1 MSFSNFA
8 WTQAHR
14 LLGLPEKERRA
25 ALKKMRAEF
34 KDNPFMRETE
44 QAMSYINANPEELA
58 KVVPAESKVLRD
70 VVKGLWGELRAVEA
84 LPLDGKGSKIEKL
97 YDIRKRAAK
106 ERHVDGQDRDS
117 LMAIERRV
125 CDVLVELA
133 FKERVLLGRAHV
145 AQQLFEGAGRPRARY
160 HITQQ
165 RGRMQHAL
173 PREVTGPALLEEAAR
188 HMALEYDSLMVSYYD
203 PDSGHPSAQDIYQAA
218 DLHLRRITHS
228 MCTAAEPA
236 LAQHRAGEPLP
247 GEMTV
252 VITRDE
258 DQDDRT

>member
-14 LLGLPEKERRA
+14 LLGLPEKERRD
-25 ALKKMRAEF
+25 ALRKMRAEF
-34 KDNPFMRETE
+34 KGSPFMRETE

-70 VVKGLWGELRAVEA
+70 VVKGFWGELRAVEA
-84 LPLDGKGSKIEKL
+84 LALDGTGSKIEKL

-106 ERHVDGQDRDS
+106 ERRVDGQDRDS

-145 AQQLFEGAGRPRARY
+145 AQQLFEGRLLRLSTSSDSANRRNASSRTRYPARIFWKKQADAWRSGTSPCSWR
-160 HITQQ
+160 IT
-165 RGRMQHAL
+165 
-173 PREVTGPALLEEAAR
+173 T
-188 HMALEYDSLMVSYYD
+188 
-203 PDSGHPSAQDIYQAA
+203 
-218 DLHLRRITHS
+218 LRRNAPSHRTRTTPPT
-228 MCTAAEPA
+228 CTW
-236 LAQHRAGEPLP
+236 
-247 GEMTV
+247 T
-252 VITRDE
+252 I
-258 DQDDRT
+258 